1 MSATMKALA
10 ERRSPEREMIPR
22 TLLWAMLAL
31 ALSALVITSFAV
43 LRRLFRPRRRRR
55 IVMFGCLSNCRNMW
69 HLDFFGQANAGN
81 LKCAEDDHE
90 DEEHNASPSQKT

>member
-43 LRRLFRPRRRRR
+43 LTDRPER
-55 IVMFGCLSNCRNMW
+55 IPVESPDRALTACEEPFVDGNVVPIVLRA
-69 HLDFFGQANAGN
+69 DPTGAG
-81 LKCAEDDHE
+81 
-90 DEEHNASPSQKT
+90 